1 MARGRTVRDF
11 RLRITLYGWR
21 RAAAAVLCAGAAGIT
36 PARAAARCA
45 AVALAYAKQ
54 GKWAQARDG
63 FRRSGAAVAT
73 LPVELQR
80 AALREEMRSDIAGRR
95 WLLIRRFRRNVE
107 ILEPRR
113 AQFRRIPHP
122 GLRDCD
128 DALGD
133 DLGDGVAPVRESKH
147 LQRRFVGDGHA
158 FDIVRLK
165 RLVLQQA
172 IDRHGSPLP

>member
-36 PARAAARCA
+36 PARAATRCT
-45 AVALAYAKQ
+45 AVARARLC
-54 GKWAQARDG
+54 QAGQVGAGRDG

-107 ILEPRR
+107 ILELRR
-113 AQFRRIPHP
+113 AQFRRIP
-122 GLRDCD
+122 
-128 DALGD
+128 
-133 DLGDGVAPVRESKH
+133 
-147 LQRRFVGDGHA
+147 
-158 FDIVRLK
+158 
-165 RLVLQQA
+165 
-172 IDRHGSPLP
+172 